1 MTLTFDLRKSLVV
14 VPVFVAGP
22 EGGQNFDFAVD
33 TGASR
38 SSLNGLFL
46 EALGYRQ
53 DQTRGHRLVRTGSG
67 GLAAGSIAVSRFS
80 AFGIVRVEFPLLWLP
95 IPPSTRID
103 GLLGLDFLRGH
114 ILTTDFV
121 RGRISLNLPRR
132 WWHFW

>member
-46 EALGYRQ
+46 EALGYRR
-53 DQTRGHRLVRTGSG
+53 TRRAAIGRFEREAVGWPLVLS
-67 GLAAGSIAVSRFS
+67 
-80 AFGIVRVEFPLLWLP
+80 P
-95 IPPSTRID
+95 
-103 GLLGLDFLRGH
+103 
-114 ILTTDFV
+114 
-121 RGRISLNLPRR
+121 
-132 WWHFW
+132 